1 MVAQNDRI
9 DHIYLTIYCSTIAHG
24 YRKSSLHSNPKVW
37 YKLHTFAITLS
48 SWSRGMNLPQGRR
61 GPWFKSR
68 NGGCKVKSGPIVQL
82 VITADSDSANLGS
95 NPGGTYNFVL
105 PSPFQLSMSYRMH
118 LLNNIMRMFHETWC
132 IKLQGPKVDVMF
144 PGLRRTTRDK
154 KQHPFIQ
161 RIALCV
167 PAKNQ
172 PQGQYSR
179 LSRGRPGFDSQ
190 LQSLWTSLFVS
201 VQQLLSLVNQS
212 HGVAST

>member
-1 MVAQNDRI
+1 MLETSHFCNYTVQLVQGYD
-9 DHIYLTIYCSTIAHG
+9 STLG
-24 YRKSSLHSNPKVW
+24 QKRPLVQVPD
-37 YKLHTFAITLS
+37 
-48 SWSRGMNLPQGRR
+48 
-61 GPWFKSR
+61 
-68 NGGCKVKSGPIVQL
+68 GGCVVKSGPIVQL

-105 PSPFQLSMSYRMH
+105 PSPFQLSISYRMH
-118 LLNNIMRMFHETWC
+118 LLNSIMRMFHETYC

-161 RIALCV
+161 RIALCAS
-167 PAKNQ
+167 AKNQ
-172 PQGQYSR
+172 PRGQYPC
-179 LSRGRPGFDSQ
+179 LSHGRPGFDSQ
-190 LQSLWTSLFVS
+190 SRSLWTSLFVS